1 MDEEANNE
9 SLHSLFQITLY
20 LVSSPYP
27 TMLRG
32 NTIIWGEDEERKKT
46 IHRDDRNHAIS
57 KLVKDLILKEY

>member
-46 IHRDDRNHAIS
+46 IHR
-57 KLVKDLILKEY
+57 

>member
-32 NTIIWGEDEERKKT
+32 NTIIWGKMKREKRQYTEMIET
-46 IHRDDRNHAIS
+46 MPS
-57 KLVKDLILKEY
+57 LSW